1 MINHEEVT
9 ELLDNLD
16 SYTATD
22 VMYSFT
28 GAVVTSFAFEYALGK
43 QGYMSDVELYTDE
56 CEVKEINNEPADGYT
71 VIPTEQFDQLI
82 LYINRLMAKTPSAP
96 LERIDNEMD
105 KMADAI
111 ASMQLRLEH
120 MTELFDQL
128 KATTTR

>member
-1 MINHEEVT
+1 MLNHEEVT

-22 VMYSFT
+22 VRYSFT
-28 GAVVTSFAFEYALGK
+28 GAEVTAFTYEYQAGGR
-43 QGYMSDVELYTDE
+43 GYMSDVEIETDD
-56 CEVKEINNEPADGYT
+56 CEVQEINGEPADAYT